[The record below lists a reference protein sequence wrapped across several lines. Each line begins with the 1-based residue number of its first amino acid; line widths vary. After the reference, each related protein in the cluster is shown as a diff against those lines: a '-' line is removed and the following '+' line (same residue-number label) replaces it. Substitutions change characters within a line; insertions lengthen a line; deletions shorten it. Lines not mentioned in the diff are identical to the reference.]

1 MEAYYILIVGVLFLL
16 AISDLIVG
24 VSNDA
29 VNFLN
34 SAIGSKA
41 APFKII
47 LAIAAVGVLVGA
59 VFSNGM
65 MEVARK
71 GIFNPQF
78 FAFNEIM
85 IIFLAVMLTDILL
98 LDFFNTIGLPT
109 STTVSIVFEILG
121 AAVAVSIYKVTRAVD
136 SIQKVSDYI
145 NVESSV
151 MIIVGIFLS
160 VVIAFSV
167 GMIIQWF
174 VRLAFSFNV
183 RKTFKY
189 WTGLWGGFAI
199 TAILFFLLIKG
210 AKGSTLI
217 SADML
222 ANIKE
227 NTTKALLISFVGWT
241 LLFQLLTL
249 FTRINVMKITVL
261 VGTFALAMAFA
272 GNDLVNF
279 IGVPLAGFESF
290 KAYIASGSGEPSGFM
305 MTALQEKVN
314 TPIYFLI
321 AAGLIMVLTLRFSK
335 KAKSV
340 TATSIDLSRQ
350 GEGTERFASSGLA
363 RFLVRQAV
371 VTSNGVAKITP
382 PGIVRFVQD
391 RFDAEKH
398 RDQSDGTAA
407 FDLVRAS
414 VNLVVASILIAI
426 GTSLKLPL
434 STTYVTF
441 MVAMGTS
448 LADGAWGRE
457 SAVYRITGVL
467 TVVGGW
473 FFTAFSA
480 FLASFL
486 IASLI
491 FFGKLPVI
499 LILIV
504 LSIFILLRTHAFH
517 KRRAEKQERLASEL
531 STASNEV
538 LKSCDNEVKRTIKKV
553 SGILEMTYTY
563 LTKEKHKE
571 LKKLRKEAK
580 SLSKEIKEIR
590 ESIPD
595 TLRKFEEH
603 ELESGHH
610 YVQVV
615 AYMKEMSNSLMH
627 VVQPAYNHLDN
638 NHPADK
644 DQVDAMKSFNEKSSE
659 YFTFL
664 IKMLENRE
672 FNRMDEL
679 VKRRDEMINMANDI
693 LVNRIKILKKTQK
706 GVKISVTYMEMLS
719 ETKNLFLNSVH
730 LVKAESL
737 LHDSMG
743 RIGINIE
750 QNLLD

>member
-47 LAIAAVGVLVGA
+47 LGIAAAGVLVGA

-71 GIFNPQF
+71 GIFNPEF
-78 FAFNEIM
+78 FGFNEIM

-109 STTVSIVFEILG
+109 STTVSIVFELLG
-121 AAVAVSIYKVTRAVD
+121 SAVAVSIYKVTRSVD
-136 SIQKVSDYI
+136 GLHQVSDFI
-145 NVESSV
+145 NVNSSV

-167 GMIIQWF
+167 GMIVQWI

-183 RKTFKY
+183 KKTTKY
-189 WTGLWGGFAI
+189 WTGIWGGFAI

-222 ANIKE
+222 ASIKE
-227 NTTKALLISFVGWT
+227 HTTRVLLISFVGWT

-249 FTRINVMKITVL
+249 FTRVNVMKITVL

-290 KAYIASGSGEPSGFM
+290 KAFMASGSADPSGFM

-321 AAGLIMVLTLRFSK
+321 AAGMIMVLTLRFSK

-371 VTSNGVAKITP
+371 VTSSAVTKITP
-382 PGIVRFVQD
+382 PAVTRFVQN
-391 RFDAEKH
+391 RFDEEKN
-398 RDQSDGTAA
+398 RDEKDPKMA

-467 TVVGGW
+467 TVIGGW

-491 FFGKLPVI
+491 FFGKLPII
-499 LILIV
+499 LILIA

-538 LKSCDNEVKRTIKKV
+538 LKTCDNEVKRTIDKV
-553 SGILEMTYTY
+553 SSILNMTYTY
-563 LTKEKHKE
+563 LLKEKHKE
-571 LKKLRKEAK
+571 LKKLRKDAK
-580 SLSKEIKEIR
+580 SLSKEIKDIR

-627 VVQPAYNHLDN
+627 IVQPAYNHLDN
-638 NHPADK
+638 NHSADK
-644 DQVDAMKSFNEKSSE
+644 DQIDEVNSFSEKSSE
-659 YFTFL
+659 YFAFL
-664 IKMLENRE
+664 IKILENRQ

-679 VKRRDEMINMANDI
+679 VKRRDEMINIANEI

-719 ETKNLFLNSVH
+719 ETKNLFLNSVY
-730 LVKAESL
+730 LFKAESL

-743 RIGINIE
+743 RNGIKM
-750 QNLLD
+750 

>member
-41 APFKII
+41 APFKVI

-71 GIFNPQF
+71 GIFNPEF

-136 SIQKVSDYI
+136 GIHKVSEYI

-167 GMIIQWF
+167 GMIVQWI

-183 RKTFKY
+183 KKTIKY

-222 ANIKE
+222 ASIKE
-227 NTTKALLISFVGWT
+227 NTMRVLIISFVGWT

-290 KAYIASGSGEPSGFM
+290 KAFMASGSGEPSGFM

-314 TPIYFLI
+314 TPVYFLI

-350 GEGTERFASSGLA
+350 GEGSERFASSSLA
-363 RFLVRQAV
+363 RFLVRRAV

-382 PGIVRFVQD
+382 PAIVRFVND

-398 RDQSDGTAA
+398 RDQNDGTAA

-499 LILIV
+499 LILIA

-517 KRRAEKQERLASEL
+517 KRRAEKLERVANEL

-538 LKSCDNEVKRTIKKV
+538 LKSCDNEVQRTIKKV
-553 SGILEMTYTY
+553 SAILESTYTN
-563 LTKEKHKE
+563 LLKEKHKD

-580 SLSKEIKEIR
+580 SLSKEIKVIR

-644 DQVDAMKSFNEKSSE
+644 DQIETIKIFNQKSTEF
-659 YFTFL
+659 FDFL
-664 IKMLENRE
+664 INVLNNKE
-672 FNRMDEL
+672 FERMDEL

-737 LHDSMG
+737 LHESMG
-743 RIGINIE
+743 RNGINF
-750 QNLLD
+750 